1 MGGGV
6 GGGAAPVAR
15 GALQAGSAKRLG
27 AEKGLLAPR
36 PPGRARQVHHALL
49 PVRAAAP
56 AAVRGQA
63 GGRGRV
69 GPGSLERGR
78 RPAQGEI
85 ALLSG
90 KRSWWKRGRGEQGG
104 AEEQRFGED
113 RNGKGGREEARQ
125 GGGGGGRVLAEN
137 DWFI

>member
-1 MGGGV
+1 M
-6 GGGAAPVAR
+6 AR

-85 ALLSG
+85 ASPLKKKELVEKG
-90 KRSWWKRGRGEQGG
+90 KGRAGWGRGTEIWRGP
-104 AEEQRFGED
+104 E
-113 RNGKGGREEARQ
+113 
-125 GGGGGGRVLAEN
+125 
-137 DWFI
+137 W